1 MGILTYLTVALALL
15 GPVIPMNY
23 TERSLTYE
31 AGTVQVTVTL
41 EAAVLYP
48 DDTVPV
54 RVTFTALEDTGVASI
69 GFFLEHIRSDDPDCS
84 AVTDDSVDIRY
95 ICRLYGLTAGS
106 SKSFELSGVPVGFI
120 YHYAACDTIADY
132 IGVPFRLVLEGKRY
146 LDRQQVVTLYQSGYC
161 AYLLGITAP

>member
-69 GFFLEHIRSDDPDCS
+69 GFFLEHIRSDCS
-84 AVTDDSVDIRY
+84 
-95 ICRLYGLTAGS
+95 
-106 SKSFELSGVPVGFI
+106 EL
-120 YHYAACDTIADY
+120 
-132 IGVPFRLVLEGKRY
+132 
-146 LDRQQVVTLYQSGYC
+146 
-161 AYLLGITAP
+161 